1 MTPRPSPPS
10 EDVFPPWLNRFA
22 GAPEL
27 SQWVRDT
34 FLDMD
39 SPLYNEEH
47 AHLEDFDIGWIWA
60 AKPAQNR
67 QHLVW
72 GQARIITTADSKWS
86 QQMALAQ
93 LEDLLGRVPDAI
105 VTICAEYARMCD
117 DDAFCALIE
126 HELYHF
132 GHAEDENGPRFNREG
147 LPVIEIRGHDIEE
160 FVGVVR
166 RYGLVDGNMRAM
178 AKALADGPE
187 IGRANIAKAC
197 GTCHLRAVA

>member
-10 EDVFPPWLNRFA
+10 EDILPPWLNRFQA
-22 GAPEL
+22 APEL
-27 SQWVRDT
+27 ATWVSDT

-47 AHLEDFDIGWIWA
+47 AHLEDFDIGWLWA
-60 AKPAQNR
+60 AKPASNR
-67 QHLVW
+67 NRTVL
-72 GQARIITTADSKWS
+72 GQARLVSTAEAKWS

-93 LEDLLGRVPDAI
+93 IEDLLGRVPDGI

-132 GHAEDENGPRFNREG
+132 GQAEDENGPRFNRDG
-147 LPVIEIRGHDIEE
+147 LPVIELRGHDIEE

-166 RYGLVDGNMRAM
+166 RYGVVDGSMNAM
-178 AKALADGPE
+178 AKALADGPQ
-187 IGRANIAKAC
+187 IARVSVAQAC
-197 GTCHLRAVA
+197 GTCNLRAVA